1 MGYSNK
7 ETGYKLLSIQS
18 SVNTIWLNKATDKK
32 SMKIK
37 KIKRK
42 RLKDKQKNVAYKSL
56 HPIVESVSCTA
67 W

>member
-56 HPIVESVSCTA
+56 HPIAESVSCTA